1 MTALARAL
9 GRPLT
14 GRDQPVP
21 NSRDRQHTTVLPPAA
36 PFPIIVTIVGPAAA
50 TEEINRFAIEQEHNG
65 RIVVVPHVRPSL
77 DFSDVTAWNEIHQA
91 RLHELALRKI
101 DIADEVLVV
110 GSDEQLGTTIRE
122 QIAYAQ
128 GLRKP
133 VHRRVPVLVS

>member
-1 MTALARAL
+1 
-9 GRPLT
+9 
-14 GRDQPVP
+14 
-21 NSRDRQHTTVLPPAA
+21 VLPPAA